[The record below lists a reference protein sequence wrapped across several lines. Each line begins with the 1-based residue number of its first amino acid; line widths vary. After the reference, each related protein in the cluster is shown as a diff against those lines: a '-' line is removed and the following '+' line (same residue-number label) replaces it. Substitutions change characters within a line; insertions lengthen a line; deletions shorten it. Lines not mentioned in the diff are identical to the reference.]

1 MDEKSLYR
9 FFTEKT
15 VREYN
20 TSLLYEKTSVY
31 NTKDDVDRLVA
42 GVKKVYEM
50 FKKYI

>member
-31 NTKDDVDRLVA
+31 NTKDDGFLIKR
-42 GVKKVYEM
+42 KT
-50 FKKYI
+50 IS